1 MKSIVP
7 NWNVPPHIQAFT
19 TTREGGVSLPPFD
32 SFNLGDQTYGGRP
45 RPPKNASEAFTEVLR
60 NFKRQALHA
69 VMLRLAHPITGEMM
83 EWYAPLPDDF
93 VELLHALKADYLEHK
108 DELDY

>member
-1 MKSIVP
+1 MA
-7 NWNVPPHIQAFT
+7 HIAHP
-19 TTREGGVSLPPFD
+19 L
-32 SFNLGDQTYGGRP
+32 LGDQTYGGRP

>member
-1 MKSIVP
+1 MA
-7 NWNVPPHIQAFT
+7 HIAHP
-19 TTREGGVSLPPFD
+19 L
-32 SFNLGDQTYGGRP
+32 LGDQTYGGRP

-108 DELDY
+108 TNWIIKMKLLFQTGMFHHISKLLQPQEKVV

>member
-1 MKSIVP
+1 MFT
-7 NWNVPPHIQAFT
+7 WHIL
-19 TTREGGVSLPPFD
+19 RIHYWVI
-32 SFNLGDQTYGGRP
+32 NLRSRP

>member
-1 MKSIVP
+1 MAV
-7 NWNVPPHIQAFT
+7 VL
-19 TTREGGVSLPPFD
+19 VSLKTQVK
-32 SFNLGDQTYGGRP
+32 S
-45 RPPKNASEAFTEVLR
+45 STEVLR
-60 NFKRQALHA
+60 ILNVKPYMLLC
-69 VMLRLAHPITGEMM
+69 LRLAHPITGEMM

>member
-1 MKSIVP
+1 MRCKFVLEIWD
-7 NWNVPPHIQAFT
+7 NDGFT
-19 TTREGGVSLPPFD
+19 RAI
-32 SFNLGDQTYGGRP
+32 FNCD
-45 RPPKNASEAFTEVLR
+45 AFTEVLR

>member
-1 MKSIVP
+1 
-7 NWNVPPHIQAFT
+7 
-19 TTREGGVSLPPFD
+19 
-32 SFNLGDQTYGGRP
+32 
-45 RPPKNASEAFTEVLR
+45 
-60 NFKRQALHA
+60 
-69 VMLRLAHPITGEMM
+69 MLRLAHPITGEMM

>member
-1 MKSIVP
+1 MEAVLAHLKM
-7 NWNVPPHIQAFT
+7 QAKP
-19 TTREGGVSLPPFD
+19 SLKCYAI
-32 SFNLGDQTYGGRP
+32 L
-45 RPPKNASEAFTEVLR
+45 NA
-60 NFKRQALHA
+60 QALHA